1 MYLDVALYTKEATGN
16 APFILLDDEKE
27 LKDAL
32 KEEVIDKEEYELAYR
47 EADKLMQELLKI
59 ENKFV
64 KKGLID
70 YYKYRKNI
78 I

>member
-1 MYLDVALYTKEATGN
+1 M
-16 APFILLDDEKE
+16 KE

-32 KEEVIDKEEYELAYR
+32 KEELIDKEEYELAYR
-47 EADKLMQELLKI
+47 EADKLMQELLKN

-64 KKGLID
+64 KRGLID